1 MPYLGGWMTGAQ
13 SSRDCAVVGVAV
25 GGESELSVNADADS
39 GLPSACLP
47 STRSRFVRGMLR
59 GVTEES
65 ASLPSIELQGI
76 PLVCLTVADARI
88 AVRTAMED
96 PRPAL
101 VAYVNAHSLN
111 LAYTDVAYR
120 AALQRAHLVLPDGI
134 GVAVAAR
141 MRGLRF
147 AANLNGTDFTPV
159 LLALAAEQGYR
170 VFLFGGRDAVASQ
183 AAEALRARIPGLCI
197 AGVRDGYGWADDPDS
212 VVEEI
217 RAARADLLVTALG
230 NPLQELWLDRYLEAT
245 GVRLGVG
252 VGAFLDFTAGRVP
265 RAPDWMIKNRLE
277 WVWRLSVEPR
287 RMWRRYLVGNPLFIW
302 RTLVSRQP
310 PAQLRLSRRVL
321 AGTYPLPAGSWG
333 VHHQQPAT
341 DAGLVPSARG
351 PR

>member
-1 MPYLGGWMTGAQ
+1 MTGAQ
-13 SSRDCAVVGVAV
+13 SRDDCAVVGITV
-25 GGESELSVNADADS
+25 GSESEPLVKSGGYSELSLG
-39 GLPSACLP
+39 GLPS
-47 STRSRFVRGMLR
+47 SRSRFVRGMLR
-59 GVTEES
+59 GAVEDN
-65 ASLPSIELQGI
+65 ASFPSIELQGI
-76 PLVCLTVADARI
+76 PLVCLTVADARN
-88 AVRTAMED
+88 AVRAAMED

-159 LLALAAEQGYR
+159 LLTLAAEQGYR
-170 VFLFGGRDAVASQ
+170 VFLFGGRAGVAGQ
-183 AAEALRARIPGLCI
+183 AGDVLRERIPGLRI
-197 AGVRDGYGWADDPDS
+197 AGVRDGFGWADDPDS

-310 PAQLRLSRRVL
+310 PAQLRLRRRVL
-321 AGTYPLPAGSWG
+321 AGAYPVPAESWIVG
-333 VHHQQPAT
+333 QGQPASHG
-341 DAGLVPSARG
+341 GLTPPAEASR
-351 PR
+351 